1 MITVRE
7 IAEFAGVSKS
17 TVSLVLNNK
26 SGVSEQ
32 MRKTVFDA
40 QMQLESIRADK
51 LLPER
56 QETLQKS
63 QAFSVMVL
71 HPPVLRSSSVFSLV
85 LQGIQN
91 MAELYNVQLRL
102 VANNPEA
109 TEQHVSNLYL
119 TEDYLRPDGVI
130 IFGAEQH
137 EPILD
142 KIIDLELPC
151 IVLGREAKKYQVS
164 GIERDEVYYGYFL
177 TKHLIDLGHQN
188 IAFIG
193 GEAHY
198 DYTNNRIAGYKEA
211 LKEANLPIDERFI
224 QIGDGVSATEM
235 ILSLNLDVTA
245 IVFVNDTYAVEG
257 LSVIQRCDLTIPD
270 DISIVSFD
278 NTQFAQDYHPPITSI
293 AYNHFKEGQWAV
305 KMLLDEIRH
314 PFIKRSQLEFDGEL
328 IVRNSTATPRVSL
341 EDK

>member
-40 QMQLESIRADK
+40 RMQLESIHADK
-51 LLPER
+51 ILPE
-56 QETLQKS
+56 ESDNTPKS
-63 QAFSVMVL
+63 QTFSVMVL
-71 HPPVLRSSSVFSLV
+71 HPPVLRSSSVFSMV

-91 MAELYNVQLRL
+91 TAELYNLQLRL

-130 IFGAEQH
+130 IFGAKKH
-137 EPILD
+137 EPILK
-142 KIIDLELPC
+142 KITDLEIPC
-151 IVLGREAKKYQVS
+151 VVLGREAKKYKIS
-164 GIERDEVYYGYFL
+164 GIERDELYYGYLL
-177 TKHLIDLGHQN
+177 TKHLIDLGHQI
-188 IAFIG
+188 IAFVG
-193 GEAHY
+193 GETDY
-198 DYTNNRIAGYKEA
+198 DYTHNRIMGYKKAFE
-211 LKEANLPIDERFI
+211 EANLPIDQRLI
-224 QIGDGVSATEM
+224 QIGDGVSATEA

-245 IVFVNDTYAVEG
+245 IVFVNDTYAEEG
-257 LSVIQRCDLTIPD
+257 LSIIQGYDLTIPD
-270 DISIVSFD
+270 DISITSFD
-278 NTQFAQDYHPPITSI
+278 NTKFAQDYQPSITSI

-305 KMLLDEIRH
+305 KILLDEIRN
-314 PFIKRSQLEFDGEL
+314 PFIKQSQLEFDGTL
-328 IVRNSTATPRVSL
+328 ILRNSAAPPRF
-341 EDK
+341 